1 MKKTKKL
8 LIGFDEKTKEPILIE
23 VNPNRTKMLIKT
35 RK

>member
-8 LIGFDEKTKEPILIE
+8 LIGLNEKTKEPILIKI
-23 VNPNRTKMLIKT
+23 NPNRTKMLIKT